1 LERRS
6 YTWFEKQRRTKA
18 LELSQEQIIQA
29 LDTVTLLHQ
38 TVQYVSEGKQQEV
51 TQTIKRLFIVE
62 REVDRLRREVSNE
75 LSKGAALFAEYR
87 EDLLHLVSRLDTLAD
102 RVKDAARCVQI
113 ISSSTFPQMFWEKAV
128 SLTSLLVKC
137 ASILRS
143 SLENVNV
150 SPSAALKDAKLVEEV
165 EEKIDDLYL
174 TIKSLLIKH
183 DEQINCG
190 LLIIF
195 HDFLEY
201 IEQAADMCA
210 NTADY
215 IITLAGRD

>member
-1 LERRS
+1 
-6 YTWFEKQRRTKA
+6 
-18 LELSQEQIIQA
+18 
-29 LDTVTLLHQ
+29 
-38 TVQYVSEGKQQEV
+38 
-51 TQTIKRLFIVE
+51 
-62 REVDRLRREVSNE
+62 
-75 LSKGAALFAEYR
+75 
-87 EDLLHLVSRLDTLAD
+87 
-102 RVKDAARCVQI
+102 
-113 ISSSTFPQMFWEKAV
+113 MFWEKAV